1 MKIYDRMYGEYKFP
15 PIILDLLDCPGL
27 LRLRNVRM
35 ANNQFVAFPAFAT
48 TTRYEHSLGVCHLAG
63 ICANTIGL
71 NEKERIELMIACL
84 YHDVGTPPFAHAMEE
99 VLQARFGFDHEE
111 NLKNLILGTTGQFDG
126 EMAQIYQ
133 GEGLK
138 IRSVCQGSKARKL
151 RIDIHK
157 IAKLAVGDKNEYLS
171 PLLNGNGIDLDN
183 IDNILRAS
191 SAMGLISRNAGE
203 MAQNLAAS
211 FLINENK
218 VYYNGLFSSNISDWQ
233 RIRDI
238 QYSAIYESVDDFAY
252 QTMIKK
258 AIVLLLD
265 EKNGKFQLDVNSW
278 RLTDSEL
285 TEKLLN
291 TPQSCE
297 IMRRVMLCRP
307 YECLGILYVSGEQVS
322 QFINMNLREIEV
334 IVGDFFASTLGLGN
348 KRLAS
353 SIVGPVVANFFP
365 DKRKRQINRHA
376 IIWNEEVELDNSKP
390 IKQGALLGLF
400 TPFSNSSYKLIND
413 KRRNVK
419 FGKEDLQKVIDV
431 LAKGILSGY
440 DITIYGSNDNG
451 EAKTNIKSNQ
461 LEFCGL

>member
-15 PIILDLLDCPGL
+15 PIIMDLLDCPGL

-35 ANNQFVAFPAFAT
+35 ANNQFVAFPAFST
-48 TTRYEHSLGVCHLAG
+48 TTRYEHSLGVCHLAE
-63 ICANTIGL
+63 ICADSIGL

-111 NLKNLILGTTGQFDG
+111 NLKNLILGTTGLFDG

-138 IRSVCQGSKARKL
+138 LRSVCQGSKARKL
-151 RIDIHK
+151 KIDIHK

-171 PLLNGNGIDLDN
+171 PLLNGDGMDLDN
-183 IDNILRAS
+183 IDNIFRAS
-191 SAMGLISRNAGE
+191 SAMGLISCNAGE
-203 MAQNLAAS
+203 MAQNLAAA
-211 FLINENK
+211 FLIKENR
-218 VYYNGLFSSNISDWQ
+218 VYYNGLFSSNIHNWQ

-238 QYSAIYESVDDFAY
+238 QYSAIFESIDDFAY

-258 AIVLLLD
+258 AIALLLD
-265 EKNGKFQLDVNSW
+265 EKNRESQLDVNSW
-278 RLTDSEL
+278 RLTDSDL

-291 TPQSCE
+291 EPKSCE

-307 YECLGILYVSGEQVS
+307 YECLGILYVCGEQVS
-322 QFINMNLREIEV
+322 QFINMNLREIET
-334 IVGDFFASTLGLGN
+334 IVGDLFVSTLGLGT

-376 IIWNEEVELDNSKP
+376 IIWNEEVELDNSIP
-390 IKQGALLGLF
+390 MKQGALLGLF
-400 TPFSNSSYKLIND
+400 TPFSNSSYKLVDD

-419 FGKEDLQKVIDV
+419 FTKEDLLKVIDI
-431 LAKGILSGY
+431 LTKGILKGY
-440 DITIYGSNDNG
+440 NITIYGSDDNG
-451 EAKTNIKSNQ
+451 ETKTDFKSDQ
-461 LEFCGL
+461 LEFFGL